1 MKHAIPLILILLLLS
16 GCALPP
22 LPTEAPTATTPP
34 EVPAQQPTAATQPPT
49 EPRTLTY
56 TLYLPDGTAEHFV
69 TQQVWVSQITAD
81 SVLLELQRAKLLP
94 ETVIINAFGSDG
106 DRLIIDFNSAFA
118 DIINSVGTSGERM
131 IVGSMVNT
139 FLSAF
144 QAQSILLTVD
154 GETLESGHV
163 IYDFPITFME

>member
-22 LPTEAPTATTPP
+22 LPTEAPPP
-34 EVPAQQPTAATQPPT
+34 TIPEISVQQPTEATQPPT
-49 EPRTLTY
+49 EPRNLTF

-94 ETVIINAFGSDG
+94 ETVIINAFGASG
-106 DRLIIDFNSAFA
+106 DQLIIDFNSAFA

-131 IVGSMVNT
+131 IIGSMVNT
-139 FLSAF
+139 FLNAF
-144 QAQSILLTVD
+144 QAQSVVLTVD

-163 IYDFPITFME
+163 IYDFPITFMK